1 MEETEVIFK
10 KLITYSQYN
19 IYQFSVKYS
28 VIGCLKKCASTGK
41 MCYHAKC
48 INLLKNL
55 LKVRKNRPS
64 SSGRVFKAPK
74 KLSEVNKI
82 VKAKHRNS

>member
-19 IYQFSVKYS
+19 IYQFLVKYS

-41 MCYHAKC
+41 M
-48 INLLKNL
+48 

-64 SSGRVFKAPK
+64 TSGRVFKAPK
-74 KLSEVNKI
+74 KLSGVNKI